1 MRIIHTLIL
10 FYLLCSFS
18 AFSVEKTTE
27 QRPKIGLVLSGGGAK
42 GAAHIGVLKII
53 EQHNIPIDYVVGT
66 SIGSYVG
73 GLYALGY
80 SVDEIEQIMLNLP
93 WDESYSDFIPRE
105 LLSLKDKKHRDQYNI
120 SFRLG
125 YSDGQL
131 KAPSGLLLGQSA
143 GNLLKYSTDV
153 VATLESFD
161 HLAIP
166 YRAIAANLATAKTV
180 VIKKGS
186 ITKAMRAS
194 TAVPGVVEP
203 VRIDEQLLVDGGI
216 TNNMPID
223 VVKSM
228 GADIVIAVDIGS
240 PLLDK
245 NAINDTLDVFDQL
258 SNILTNNTTL
268 AQMKYVSTRDILIR
282 PKIDNL
288 STTDFTIMPEAL
300 KLGEKAA
307 LEASKKLKVLSVSQ
321 QEYIDYQQEKQR
333 KKRIL
338 FDSFLLPIIE
348 IEYQN
353 NSKTHIGVIQEKF
366 DISIGEVVTKEQLQ
380 LAINRVYALN
390 EFEHVAAE
398 FVDLPLGRK
407 LILTTQEKSWGPD
420 YLSFGFNL
428 QTDFSYRTIVAI
440 DVAYTQNNVSFYGG
454 EWLNEASLGWESR
467 LASEFYQPLVETQ
480 QYFAKARI
488 EYSEDKWEQ
497 TTERSEL
504 TNEYFKT
511 RLSLG
516 YNFNDN
522 SGIEAGII
530 GEKGVL
536 SFNNV
541 QETSLDY
548 DSLGTY
554 LSFDYDNLNSVDF
567 PTEGNKFSVN
577 IFWRHENY
585 QEFDGIEP
593 NDSSIEATFD
603 WRGAIS
609 VNSHAFVGIASL
621 ATVDNE
627 SDFSVHVTELG
638 GFLNLSGYQKDELLG
653 SHKAFVAVIYQYDL
667 ARELFG
673 HDSMPLYLGTSIE
686 AGNVWTL
693 KESVDASDMI
703 TSGSLYIGTDTSFG
717 PAVFGLGFASEGKS
731 SVFLS
736 LGKSF

>member
-1 MRIIHTLIL
+1 
-10 FYLLCSFS
+10 
-18 AFSVEKTTE
+18 
-27 QRPKIGLVLSGGGAK
+27 
-42 GAAHIGVLKII
+42 
-53 EQHNIPIDYVVGT
+53 
-66 SIGSYVG
+66 
-73 GLYALGY
+73 
-80 SVDEIEQIMLNLP
+80 
-93 WDESYSDFIPRE
+93 
-105 LLSLKDKKHRDQYNI
+105 
-120 SFRLG
+120 
-125 YSDGQL
+125 
-131 KAPSGLLLGQSA
+131 
-143 GNLLKYSTDV
+143 
-153 VATLESFD
+153 
-161 HLAIP
+161 
-166 YRAIAANLATAKTV
+166 
-180 VIKKGS
+180 
-186 ITKAMRAS
+186 
-194 TAVPGVVEP
+194 
-203 VRIDEQLLVDGGI
+203 
-216 TNNMPID
+216 
-223 VVKSM
+223 
-228 GADIVIAVDIGS
+228 
-240 PLLDK
+240 
-245 NAINDTLDVFDQL
+245 
-258 SNILTNNTTL
+258 
-268 AQMKYVSTRDILIR
+268 MKYVSTRDILIR

-307 LEASKKLKVLSVSQ
+307 LEASTKLKGLSVSQ
-321 QEYIDYQQEKQR
+321 QEYVDYQQQKQH

-338 FDSFLLPIIE
+338 FDSFLLPIID

-353 NSKTHIGVIQEKF
+353 NSKTNLGVIQEKF
-366 DISIGEVVTKEQLQ
+366 AITVGEIVTKEQLQ

-398 FVDLPLGRK
+398 FVDLPQGRK

-440 DVAYTQNNVSFYGG
+440 DVAYTQNNISFYGG
-454 EWLNEASLGWESR
+454 EWLNEAKLGWESR

-480 QYFAKARI
+480 HYFAKARI

-511 RLSLG
+511 HFSLG
-516 YNFNDN
+516 YNFSDN
-522 SGIEAGII
+522 SAVEAGFI
-530 GEKGVL
+530 GEKGSL
-536 SFNNV
+536 SFNNT

-554 LSFDYDNLNSVDF
+554 LSFDYDNLNSMDF
-567 PTEGNKFSVN
+567 PTEGNKFSFN

-585 QEFDGIEP
+585 QEFDGIDP
-593 NDSSIEATFD
+593 NDTSIEATFD

-609 VNSHAFVGIASL
+609 VNSHAFVGIASF

-638 GFLNLSGYQKDELLG
+638 GFLNLSGYQKDALLG
-653 SHKAFVAVIYQYDL
+653 AHKAFAAVVYQYDL
-667 ARELFG
+667 SRELFG
-673 HDSMPLYLGTSIE
+673 HDSLPLYLGTSIE

-693 KESVDASDMI
+693 KESVDASDLI

-717 PAVFGLGFASEGKS
+717 PAVFGLGFASGGKS